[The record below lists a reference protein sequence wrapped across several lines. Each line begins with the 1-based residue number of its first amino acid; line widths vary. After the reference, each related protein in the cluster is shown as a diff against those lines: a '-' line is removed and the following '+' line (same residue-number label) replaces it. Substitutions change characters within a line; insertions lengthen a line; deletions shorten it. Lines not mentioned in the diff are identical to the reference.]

1 MEPIRLRNPVNP
13 TKPRENLSGL
23 GATFA
28 DALRTGPAKRDEP
41 VDPSMRT
48 RSLPSPG
55 MAYCGSIPV
64 RSRESND
71 TSLPDIT

>member
-41 VDPSMRT
+41 VDPKG
-48 RSLPSPG
+48 PSAVASGMPG
-55 MAYCGSIPV
+55 LGVITVSYPV
-64 RSRESND
+64 APSVGRGRVG
-71 TSLPDIT
+71 P